1 MASEHPILDAAR
13 QLGPE
18 IVAAA
23 PEADEKGRL
32 PERLVDQL
40 IGADLFQLYR
50 PRFLGGPEVAPLD
63 VLSITEELGRH
74 DGSTAWCVQVSN
86 AVHPMLGS
94 IDPVEGQHMVDGSGD
109 LRMAGSARPLG
120 EARRVD
126 GGYLFSG
133 RWDFASNVNQANW
146 YMGAAW
152 LVDPERSP
160 EKPPRSV
167 SGYIPV
173 SEGRIVSTW
182 DVMGM
187 RGTGSDDFVLD
198 NVFVPE
204 GRVAAGRFQ
213 RLRTERMY
221 HPRLAM
227 TVTWAPATGVSL
239 GMARGAIETLHAVGD
254 RRSSGSPQALRE
266 RREVQA
272 AVGEADVIV
281 QAARALVIDA
291 FGTVWDQ
298 GGHRE
303 GPTDIAVA
311 RSLMAISHAIREC
324 GRAIDIVFH
333 AAGTNAVSTGLRL
346 ERFLRDSHSALQ
358 HVSGSKNQI
367 EVGGRVLLGLPS
379 EHPYF

>member
-1 MASEHPILDAAR
+1 MASEHPILEAAR
-13 QLGPE
+13 QLGPD

-32 PERLVDQL
+32 PDTLVDGL
-40 IGADLFQLYR
+40 ISADLFQLYR

-63 VLSITEELGRH
+63 ALSITEELARH
-74 DGSTAWCVQVSN
+74 DGSAAWCIQVSN

-94 IDPVEGQHMVDGSGD
+94 IDPAEGQLMVEQSGD

-120 EARRVD
+120 EAHRVE

-133 RWDFASNVNQANW
+133 RWDFASNINQANW
-146 YMGAAW
+146 FMGAAW
-152 LVDPERSP
+152 LVDPNRSAD
-160 EKPPRSV
+160 KPARLV

-173 SEGRIVSTW
+173 SEGQIVSTW

-187 RGTGSDDFVLD
+187 RGTGSDDFVLEE
-198 NVFVPE
+198 VFVPE
-204 GRVAAGRFQ
+204 GRIAAGRFQ
-213 RLRTERMY
+213 RVRTERMY
-221 HPRLAM
+221 HPRLSM
-227 TVTWAPATGVSL
+227 TVTWAPVTGVSL

-254 RRSSGSPQALRE
+254 RQSSGSPQALRE

-281 QAARALVIDA
+281 QAARALVVDA
-291 FGTVWDQ
+291 LGTAWDQ
-298 GGHRE
+298 GGDPE
-303 GPTDIAVA
+303 GPTDIAIA
-311 RSLMAISHAIREC
+311 RSLMAMSHAIREC
-324 GRAIDIVFH
+324 GRAIDLVFH

-358 HVSGSKNQI
+358 HVSGSRNQI
-367 EVGGRVLLGLPS
+367 EVGGRVLLGLPA